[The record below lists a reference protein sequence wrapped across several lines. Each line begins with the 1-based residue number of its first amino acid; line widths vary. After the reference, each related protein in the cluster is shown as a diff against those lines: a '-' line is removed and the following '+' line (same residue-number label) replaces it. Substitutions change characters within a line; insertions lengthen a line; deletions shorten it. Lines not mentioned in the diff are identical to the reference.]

1 MQVCAPRQCNVGL
14 LAYSPLSGG
23 ALTGK
28 YINGDS
34 KSLEKARFKL
44 FQGEGGYAYLL
55 VPDPPHQG
63 ASGLLAGSCHWEPA
77 NVALRTC

>member
-28 YINGDS
+28 YIKGSDP
-34 KSLEKARFKL
+34 KARFNL
-44 FQGEGGYAYLL
+44 FPG
-55 VPDPPHQG
+55 VPTELH
-63 ASGLLAGSCHWEPA
+63 
-77 NVALRTC
+77 